1 MVVIGITT
9 SDTNFQ
15 NYPNWIQGD
24 GVEVIYLSYQDEN
37 LVDILKCD
45 AVVLTGGVDMHPRF
59 YQNARED
66 YPFSTEFNEKRDDF
80 EMHVFQICSENK
92 MPILAICRGLQL
104 VNVALGGDLI
114 QDLQECG
121 KSNHR
126 KMLGNDG
133 EHFIQVEK
141 DSLLF
146 EISQIETG
154 IVNSAHHQGIGKLAS
169 DLRISA
175 WSEDGVAEAIEY
187 QHWVSNPFFLGVQWH
202 PERLLTTSKNNFS
215 ENIRQSFLEA
225 AQKNK
230 KYEDR

>member
-1 MVVIGITT
+1 MIVVGITT

-15 NYPNWIQGD
+15 NYPTWIKGE
-24 GVEVIYLSYQDEN
+24 GVEVIDLSYQEEN

-80 EMHVFQICSENK
+80 EIHVFQICREMK
-92 MPILAICRGLQL
+92 IPILAICRGFQL

-114 QDLQECG
+114 QDLQEIE
-121 KSNHR
+121 KENHR
-126 KMLGNDG
+126 KMAGVDG
-133 EHFIQVEK
+133 EHGIKVES

-146 EISQIETG
+146 DIAKTSEG
-154 IVNSAHHQGIGKLAS
+154 LVNSAHHQGIGKLAS

-175 WSEDGVAEAIEY
+175 WSNDGVAEAIEY
-187 QHWVSNPFFLGVQWH
+187 NNWTTHPFFLGVQWH
-202 PERLLTTSKNNFS
+202 PERLKIETSKQAFS
-215 ENIRQSFLEA
+215 ENIRQKFLEA

-230 KYEDR
+230 KS

>member
-24 GVEVIYLSYQDEN
+24 GVEVIYLSYQDQN

-59 YQNARED
+59 YQNARAD

-80 EMHVFQICSENK
+80 EMHVFQICSEK
-92 MPILAICRGLQL
+92 KLPILAICRGLQL

-126 KMLGNDG
+126 KILGIDG
-133 EHFIQVEK
+133 EHVIQVEK

-146 EISQIETG
+146 EISQTETG
-154 IVNSAHHQGIGKLAS
+154 IVNSAHHQGIGNLS
-169 DLRISA
+169 SNLRISA

-187 QHWVSNPFFLGVQWH
+187 MHWDSNPFFLGVQWH
-202 PERLLTTSKNNFS
+202 PERLLTKSKSSFS
-215 ENIRQSFLEA
+215 ENIRQKFLEA
-225 AQKNK
+225 AQKNR

>member
-1 MVVIGITT
+1 MLHIGITT

-15 NYPNWIQGD
+15 NYPSWIKNED
-24 GVEVIYLSYQDEN
+24 LEVILLSYQEGN
-37 LVDILKCD
+37 LEDILKCD

-59 YQNARED
+59 YQNARAD

-80 EMHVFQICSENK
+80 EMHVFQICAEK
-92 MPILAICRGLQL
+92 KLPILAICRGLQL

-126 KMLGNDG
+126 KMLGIDG
-133 EHFIQVEK
+133 EHAIQVEK
-141 DSLLF
+141 DSLLY
-146 EISQIETG
+146 EISQTETG

-202 PERLLTTSKNNFS
+202 PERLLTTSKSNFS
-215 ENIRQSFLEA
+215 ENIRQRFLEA

>member
-1 MVVIGITT
+1 MIVVGITT

-15 NYPNWIQGD
+15 NYPTWITGE
-24 GVEVIYLSYQDEN
+24 GVEVIDLSYQEEN

-80 EMHVFQICSENK
+80 EIHVFQICREMK
-92 MPILAICRGLQL
+92 IPILAICRGLQL

-114 QDLQECG
+114 QDLQEID
-121 KSNHR
+121 KENHR
-126 KMLGNDG
+126 KMAGVDG
-133 EHFIQVEK
+133 EHSIKVES

-146 EISQIETG
+146 DIAKTSEG
-154 IVNSAHHQGIGKLAS
+154 LVNSAHHQGIGKLAS

-175 WSEDGVAEAIEY
+175 WSNDGVAEAIEY
-187 QHWVSNPFFLGVQWH
+187 NNWTTHPFFLGVQWH
-202 PERLLTTSKNNFS
+202 PERLKIETSKQAFS
-215 ENIRQSFLEA
+215 ENIRQKFLEA

-230 KYEDR
+230 KS

>member
-15 NYPNWIQGD
+15 NYPNWIQGV
-24 GVEVIYLSYQDEN
+24 GVEVIYLSFQDGN
-37 LVDILKCD
+37 LTDILKCD
-45 AVVLTGGVDMHPRF
+45 AVVLTGGVDLHPRF

-80 EMHVFQICSENK
+80 EMDVFQICAEK
-92 MPILAICRGLQL
+92 KLPILAICRGLQL

-126 KMLGNDG
+126 KMLGIDG
-133 EHFIQVEK
+133 EHVIQVEK

-146 EISQIETG
+146 EISQTETG
-154 IVNSAHHQGIGKLAS
+154 IVNSAHHQGIGTLAP

-187 QHWVSNPFFLGVQWH
+187 QHWESFPFFLGVQWH
-202 PERLLTTSKNNFS
+202 PERLFTTSKSNFS
-215 ENIRQSFLEA
+215 ENIRQKFLEA

-230 KYEDR
+230 KYEDH

>member
-15 NYPNWIQGD
+15 NYPTWIQGE
-24 GVEVIYLSYQDEN
+24 GIEVIYLSYQEEN

-59 YQNARED
+59 YQNTRSD
-66 YPFSTEFNEKRDDF
+66 YPFSTEFNEKRDEF
-80 EMHVFQICSENK
+80 EIHVFQICTELK

-104 VNVALGGDLI
+104 VNVALGGELI
-114 QDLQECG
+114 QDLQEIG
-121 KSNHR
+121 KANHR
-126 KMLGNDG
+126 KMEGVDG
-133 EHFIQVEK
+133 VHTIQVEK
-141 DSLLF
+141 DSLLHH
-146 EISQIETG
+146 IAKIENG
-154 IVNSAHHQGIGKLAS
+154 LVNSAHHQGIGELAP

-187 QHWVSNPFFLGVQWH
+187 QDWKSNPFFLGVQWH
-202 PERLLTTSKNNFS
+202 PERLLTTTKSSFS
-215 ENIRQSFLEA
+215 ENIRQFFLEA